1 MKKLFM
7 TLAAAVI
14 AVSASAQVYLGGN
27 VGIASTKIAGQDSKT
42 TYKVLPEIGYKFN
55 QDWAIGTVIGWGKGT
70 PVTIEDADQA
80 VGTFEVAPYVRY
92 TALHT
97 KVVDLF
103 IDGGASY
110 KHYNGTGNEWS
121 VGLKPGV
128 AFNVNK
134 NVSIVAHA
142 GFVGYKSYKPSYDN
156 AKSSNAW
163 GIDLDGN
170 NLSLGLYWNF

>member
-27 VGIASTKIAGQDSKT
+27 AGIASTKIAGQDSKT

-55 QDWAIGTVIGWGKGT
+55 QDWAIGTVVGWGKGT
-70 PVTIEDADQA
+70 PVTIEDADHA
-80 VGTFEVAPYVRY
+80 TGTFEVAPYVRY

-97 KVVDLF
+97 KMVDLF
-103 IDGGASY
+103 VDGGFSY
-110 KHYNGTGNEWS
+110 KHYNDTGNEWT

-128 AFNVNK
+128 ALNFNK
-134 NVSIVAHA
+134 NVSLVAHV
-142 GFVGYKSYKPSYDN
+142 GFVGYKTYKPSYEH

-163 GIDLDGN
+163 GVDLDGN
-170 NLSLGLYWNF
+170 NLTLGLLWNF

>member
-27 VGIASTKIAGQDSKT
+27 FGIASTKIAGQDSKT
-42 TYKVLPEIGYKFN
+42 TYKVLPEIGYKLN
-55 QDWAIGTVIGWGKGT
+55 QDWAIGTVVGWGKGT
-70 PVTIEDADQA
+70 PVEIEDADHA
-80 VGTFEVAPYVRY
+80 IGTFEVAPYVRY

-97 KVVDLF
+97 KMVDLF
-103 IDGGASY
+103 VDGGFSY
-110 KHYNGTGNEWS
+110 KHYNGTGNEWT

-128 AFNVNK
+128 ALNFNK
-134 NVSIVAHA
+134 NVSLVAHV
-142 GFVGYKSYKPSYDN
+142 GFVGYKNYKPSYDH

-163 GIDLDGN
+163 GVDLDGN
-170 NLSLGLYWNF
+170 NLTLGLLWNF